1 MELGKFIDIVKH
13 LDVAFVTLFGG
24 LILGRLAG
32 KLCARLLKEAEVE
45 RMAEGVSDLLGH
57 FVSYVIYFIT
67 VVLVLQQF
75 QLTSIAIALVLT
87 MVIAGGILIIL
98 FVVADLT
105 PNFVLGFLHRHR
117 LRKFIGRRVRIG
129 KAEGVL
135 VSAGW
140 IDCVLKDKEVFALP
154 YRYVRHEKM
163 KLLK

>member
-1 MELGKFIDIVKH
+1 MELGSVIDAAKN

-57 FVSYVIYFIT
+57 LVSYIIYFIA

-75 QLTSIAIALVLT
+75 QLTSVALTIVLVVVFAGVALV
-87 MVIAGGILIIL
+87 VL
-98 FVVADLT
+98 FVLGDLA
-105 PNFVLGFLHRHR
+105 PNFVLGFL
-117 LRKFIGRRVRIG
+117 LRGKLKRFLGKRVQIG
-129 KAEGVL
+129 KAQGVL

-154 YRYVRHEKM
+154 YRYVRTQKVNV
-163 KLLK
+163 LR